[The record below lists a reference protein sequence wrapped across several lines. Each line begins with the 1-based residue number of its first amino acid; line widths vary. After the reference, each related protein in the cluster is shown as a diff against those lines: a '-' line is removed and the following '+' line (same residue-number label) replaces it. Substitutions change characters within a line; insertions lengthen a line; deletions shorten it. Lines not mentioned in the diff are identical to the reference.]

1 MSRPTGEMAEAEPD
15 PMSDLVVLIQNEK
28 RQEARQALQQI
39 RFDWEDLLE
48 KMENYTVDD
57 IRSPHDSDECKQM
70 ISTVRCDLG
79 AMQERINWTVR
90 LTPQLLDEDISRGE
104 KLLAIKKV
112 TRTFVRGYMNDL
124 RDKLNHLK
132 TQAADTEAAGRAL
145 FSDGA
150 VSPVGNNDD
159 TALTEN
165 TATYHDIIEDS
176 QKKGQFEWK
185 STNHVSNV
193 GLMAQKSDNTFQIPT
208 AGTDIVTDQDG
219 QQIFSQEVEQDD
231 ISRMCHSKDISV
243 QFFRDLGRGTD
254 DEGTKTVVYGK
265 KIHTTVACLFPELY
279 GKQILDCEGRGETR
293 LRNVGTL
300 VVKFSSVAQQWLLA
314 LRGRL

>member
-145 FSDGA
+145 FSGGA
-150 VSPVGNNDD
+150 ASPVGNNDD

-165 TATYHDIIEDS
+165 TATYQDIIEDS

-185 STNHVSNV
+185 STSHISSV
-193 GLMAQKSDNTFQIPT
+193 GLMAQKSDNTFEIPT
-208 AGTDIVTDQDG
+208 TGTDIVTDLDG
-219 QQIFSQEVEQDD
+219 QRIFSQVVEQGDLED
-231 ISRMCHSKDISV
+231 LSV
-243 QFFRDLGRGTD
+243 QSLRDFGSRTD
-254 DEGTKTVVYGK
+254 EDEDTNGK
-265 KIHTTVACLFPELY
+265 KILTTVACLFPEMY